1 MLWKFKQL
9 RQVLYQ
15 DVCFF
20 IRIKTPSI
28 VEPAYIDREFELDDH
43 FRMLNSHWDT
53 AMTARNK

>member
-9 RQVLYQ
+9 RQMLYQ
-15 DVCFF
+15 DICFF

-28 VEPAYIDREFELDDH
+28 VEPVYIDRELELEDH
-43 FRMLNSHWDT
+43 FRMLTTHWDT